1 MHAGLDPLLIGKN
14 LKMLTI
20 SVVVV
25 FGTAAMNLIPD
36 PEPIAVLL
44 MAVRLGTVIVAAVY
58 AGKLAK
64 SIGGTP
70 ALAVILT
77 LLCFL
82 IGLVIYTQKATKV
95 LKEMGYKVT
104 NLGFSIK
111 RM

>member
-1 MHAGLDPLLIGKN
+1 MGMRI
-14 LKMLTI
+14 
-20 SVVVV
+20 
-25 FGTAAMNLIPD
+25 
-36 PEPIAVLL
+36 
-44 MAVRLGTVIVAAVY
+44 GTVVLAAIY

-104 NLGFSIK
+104 GLGFGIK